1 MKKLLLITLCL
12 FSITLIFTSCGK
24 KSDAPAFNYTLKEDG
39 TYAVSILDG
48 ATDKKLTIPSSY
60 QGVAVT
66 EISSDRST
74 YINAKSITI
83 PDSITTIG
91 EYAFSY
97 CYNLKKI
104 SIPDSVKTIGEG
116 AFYNCEKLKSV
127 DLPDGLTSIGDL
139 AFDEC
144 YKLKKINI
152 PSSVTHIGD
161 SVFYEASDKLKC
173 EEYNNAYYLGNQ
185 DNPYMYLFRATS
197 SDIDF
202 SIIHKDTKFIGSSAF
217 DDCSKLTSI
226 IIPDGVTRIG
236 SYAFDGCSKL
246 KNIVI
251 PTSVSEIA
259 NGAFYDCDSIETIS
273 LPDTITYLGNRL
285 FYSCNSLKSVT
296 IPDGVISIGDYAF
309 YSCSKLESIIIPD
322 SVTSFGTSSFGDC
335 PSLKYNEYGNI
346 YHLGNNE
353 NPYIIIIKAKDSSI
367 TSCTVHKD
375 TRASYSKSFSDCNKL
390 KAINVEE
397 GNEVY
402 KSVDGNL
409 YTKDGKKLIQYAIG
423 KLDSSFTIPDDV
435 EIISQSAFANCTT
448 INNITIPDSV
458 TNIRSY
464 AFHNCENLRKITIG
478 NSVTKIDADAF
489 EECKKLQGV
498 YITDLAAWCGISYYN
513 EYSNPIYCA
522 KNLYVNGE
530 LVKDLV
536 IPDGVTAI
544 SARAFENCD
553 SITSVTI
560 PGSVTSVGQG
570 AFSSCTAL
578 TSVTLGSGMTTIGT
592 YMFGYCENLL
602 NVTIPESVTTI
613 EGYAFYNCSSLPLII
628 IPDSVTY
635 IGGHAFYGCDEL
647 KAVVFENPDD
657 WGYLMYYYRQDMIRA
672 KKIRSKDL
680 ENPSTAAQYLTVEHA
695 GDDWYQGYENISYI
709 KFATL
714 FVKNYIR
721 YTIRRTFPSLV

>member
-39 TYAVSILDG
+39 TYAVSIADG
-48 ATDKKLTIPSSY
+48 ATDKNLTIPSSY

-66 EISSDRST
+66 EICGDGKVLVPAT
-74 YINAKSITI
+74 SITI

-91 EYAFSY
+91 ENAFAF
-97 CYNLKKI
+97 CEDLKKI
-104 SIPDSVKTIGEG
+104 SIPDSV
-116 AFYNCEKLKSV
+116 
-127 DLPDGLTSIGDL
+127 TSIGDY
-139 AFDEC
+139 AFYSC
-144 YKLKKINI
+144 SMLKSIDIPDSVTSIGDYAFSFCKRLKNINI
-152 PSSVTHIGD
+152 PNSVTSIGD
-161 SVFYEASDKLKC
+161 FPFEHDGRLKF
-173 EEYNNAYYLGNQ
+173 EEYNNAYYLGNEE
-185 DNPYMYLFRATS
+185 NPYMLLVDATS
-197 SDIDF
+197 SDVDF
-202 SIIHKDTKFIGSSAF
+202 VIIHKDTKFIGSYALSS
-217 DDCSKLTSI
+217 CSNLTSI
-226 IIPDGVTRIG
+226 IIPEGVISIG
-236 SYAFDGCSKL
+236 ARAFNACKKL
-246 KNIVI
+246 KNVVI
-251 PTSVSEIA
+251 PTSVTSIGD
-259 NGAFYDCDSIETIS
+259 NVFRDCVSIENIA
-273 LPDTITYLGNRL
+273 LPDTTTSISDYM
-285 FYSCNSLKSVT
+285 FYGCSSLDSVT
-296 IPDGVISIGDYAF
+296 IPDGVTSIGDYAF
-309 YSCSKLESIIIPD
+309 YGCSKLKSVIIPD
-322 SVTSFGTSSFGDC
+322 SVTSFGASAFVEC
-335 PSLKYNEYGNI
+335 PILKYNEYGNI
-346 YHLGNNE
+346 CYLGNDD
-353 NPYIIIIKAKDSSI
+353 NPYIIIIKAKKSSI

-375 TRASYSKSFSDCNKL
+375 TRASYSNSFSDCNKL

-478 NSVTKIDADAF
+478 NGVTKIGSCAF
-489 EECKKLQGV
+489 SNCKKLQGV
-498 YITDLAAWCGISYYN
+498 YITDLAAWCGISFDYGSDNPTYY
-513 EYSNPIYCA
+513 A
-522 KNLYVNGE
+522 GNLYVNGE

-536 IPDGVTAI
+536 IPDGVTSIGEHAFI
-544 SARAFENCD
+544 SCD

-560 PGSVTSVGQG
+560 PDSVTSVGRY
-570 AFSSCTAL
+570 AFSYCTAL
-578 TSVTLGSGMTTIGT
+578 TSVTLGSGMTTISSH
-592 YMFGYCENLL
+592 MFSDCKNLF

-613 EGYAFYNCSSLPLII
+613 EDYAFYYCSSLPLII

-635 IGGHAFYGCDEL
+635 IGEYAFYGCNEL
-647 KAVVFENPDD
+647 KAAVFENPDD
-657 WGYLMYYYRQDMIRA
+657 WAYVKDYYTQDMVRT

-680 ENPSTAAQYLTVEHA
+680 VNPSTAAQCLTAKYESN
-695 GDDWYQGYENISYI
+695 DWYQGYENISYI